1 MTSKPPIEA
10 EMTPLPLVSVII
22 ATYNRGYI
30 VCEAIDSIINQTYK
44 ETEIIVV
51 DDGSTDDT
59 QAKLRHYGN
68 RIRVISQ
75 KNFGPAAAWNAGIKA
90 ARGEIICFLGSD
102 DLYLPNFVE
111 RHVSALEKAGPS
123 IPCSLGNALTQWA
136 DGKQTTSFE
145 LAALRSPFD
154 EGLWVNVLDV
164 FLTRFV
170 MCGQML
176 AIRREVFDRI
186 GLFDVTLR
194 YLEDYDIGLRLALEG
209 PWAFIQEPIVL
220 FRQSTTGDSL
230 SLSISPEDP
239 KLHEY
244 ILTIR
249 KRVADLMKA
258 RVPAVRSRYLRMAI
272 GKARR
277 DIWVL
282 GLKNTSSP
290 AVKHTLAAYKLLEH
304 YYLALFERSPFFP
317 KMDTIPYGGS
327 CGSKL

>member
-1 MTSKPPIEA
+1 MMSENFPASSSK
-10 EMTPLPLVSVII
+10 PLVSAII

-59 QAKLRHYGN
+59 QDKLRHYGS
-68 RIRVISQ
+68 RIRVVSQ
-75 KNFGPAAAWNAGIKA
+75 HNSGPAAAWNAGIRA
-90 ARGEIICFLGSD
+90 AHGDIICFLGSD
-102 DLYLPNFVE
+102 DVYLPNFVE

-123 IPCSLGNALTQWA
+123 VPCSLGNAVTRWA
-136 DGKQTTSFE
+136 DGKQTSSFE
-145 LAALRSPFD
+145 LAALRPPLD
-154 EGLWVNVLDV
+154 EGLWVNALDV

-194 YLEDYDIGLRLALEG
+194 YLEDYDIALRLSLEG
-209 PWAFIQEPIVL
+209 PWAFISEPVVL

-230 SLSISPEDP
+230 SLSISPDNP
-239 KLHEY
+239 RLHEY

-249 KRVADLMKA
+249 RRVADLMKA
-258 RVPAVRSRYLRMAI
+258 RVPAVHSRYLSMAI
-272 GKARR
+272 GKAKR
-277 DIWVL
+277 DIWAL
-282 GLKNTSSP
+282 RRKNASSSVVRH
-290 AVKHTLAAYKLLEH
+290 AVAA
-304 YYLALFERSPFFP
+304 
-317 KMDTIPYGGS
+317 
-327 CGSKL
+327 